1 MNWFLS
7 HLVLIL
13 PFPDRVAIW
22 NGLLSDEIVPIS
34 ANCPTGNCTWP
45 ITPSLAVCAECSPSS
60 YERRCDSIFCNYTL
74 PSGSQVTLEN
84 PGEDYEQGGFA
95 VLKSNGAKYNAS
107 LQDKLYIANFD
118 VVGWPFLESPR
129 SASTQSVTAS
139 ECALWMCIQAY
150 NVSTRSNRQSQTIVQ
165 TISSLNTTLQT
176 FSSINATRSY
186 EDYYNYTFPKLSAEM
201 NAMPNTN
208 FTVAFWGAETYR
220 STLDIFN
227 GTGTMG
233 FSSIIQSDPIDAVWR
248 ASSNLDPW
256 IKRLALSMTNALR
269 NGSAAPSHSFYDGTG
284 YQLGVSIRWQWIILP
299 AALVLLSIL
308 FLVVVM
314 VQTARSPVAAWKGS
328 PLAILFFNV
337 EQEMRWNVIGQT
349 DKYMG
354 IENAV
359 GNVRVRLEGQPG
371 DIRTFKAA

>member
-1 MNWFLS
+1 M
-7 HLVLIL
+7 
-13 PFPDRVAIW
+13 
-22 NGLLSDEIVPIS
+22 
-34 ANCPTGNCTWP
+34 
-45 ITPSLAVCAECSPSS
+45 
-60 YERRCDSIFCNYTL
+60 
-74 PSGSQVTLEN
+74 
-84 PGEDYEQGGFA
+84 
-95 VLKSNGAKYNAS
+95 
-107 LQDKLYIANFD
+107 
-118 VVGWPFLESPR
+118 
-129 SASTQSVTAS
+129 
-139 ECALWMCIQAY
+139 WMCIQAY

-165 TISSLNTTLQT
+165 TISSINTTLQT
-176 FSSINATRSY
+176 FSSANARISY

-220 STLDIFN
+220 TTLDIFN
-227 GTGTMG
+227 GTGTMD
-233 FSSIIQSDPIDAVWR
+233 FSSVIQSDPIDAIWR

-269 NGSAAPSHSFYDGTG
+269 SGSAAPSHSFYDGTG
-284 YQLGVSIRWQWIILP
+284 YQLGVSIRWQWITLP
-299 AALVLLSIL
+299 AALVLLSII

-328 PLAILFFNV
+328 PLAILFFDV
-337 EQEMRWNVIGQT
+337 EQEMRWNVIGQM

-359 GNVRVRLEGQPG
+359 GNVRVRLEGRPG